1 MLKEIKTF
9 VQRRND
15 RINYF
20 AFSDIHM
27 KIKVEHFN
35 DELPLKI
42 KFIDNN
48 VVIHFESIHFDSKYN
63 YVFEIFSEKYMYKV
77 LKDK

>member
-1 MLKEIKTF
+1 M
-9 VQRRND
+9 
-15 RINYF
+15 NYF
-20 AFSDIHM
+20 AFSEMHM
-27 KIKVEHFN
+27 KTKVEHFN

-48 VVIHFESIHFDSKYN
+48 VVIHVDSKN
-63 YVFEIFSEKYMYKV
+63 MIVNIILFFEIFSKKYMYKV

>member
-1 MLKEIKTF
+1 
-9 VQRRND
+9 
-15 RINYF
+15 
-20 AFSDIHM
+20 M

-42 KFIDNN
+42 KFINNN
-48 VVIHFESIHFDSKYN
+48 VVIHVESIHYDSKYN
-63 YVFEIFSEKYMYKV
+63 YFFEIFSEKYMYKV